1 MFVYVYIYSV
11 QLNISNINTKIIIA
25 LEKSPQKCFSSCCE
39 TEMVDL
45 LLGLHS
51 LNIAQKM
58 FLTHLSLFLV
68 VKCTLSKSTL
78 EKGVSVLSTCSP
90 ISCEV
95 NGKAAL
101 KNVSHQICQAETT
114 RQRQGR
120 WRCKCNSG

>member
-1 MFVYVYIYSV
+1 MH
-11 QLNISNINTKIIIA
+11 
-25 LEKSPQKCFSSCCE
+25 FSSCCE

-45 LLGLHS
+45 LLGLYS

-58 FLTHLSLFLV
+58 FLTHSSLFLV

-95 NGKAAL
+95 KGKAAL
-101 KNVSHQICQAETT
+101 KNVSHQICQAEPL
-114 RQRQGR
+114 GR
-120 WRCKCNSG
+120 GKADGDVNAIQAEQTF